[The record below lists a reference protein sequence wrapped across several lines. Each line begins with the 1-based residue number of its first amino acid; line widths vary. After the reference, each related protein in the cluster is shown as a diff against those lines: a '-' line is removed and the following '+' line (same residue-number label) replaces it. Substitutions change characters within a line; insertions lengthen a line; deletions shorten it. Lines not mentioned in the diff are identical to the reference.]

1 MKRSLDA
8 CRSHPILVAAI
19 LGGVFGL
26 ANVVWIE
33 VGGAAHKTSAGVVPL
48 LWSSSTSHASP
59 MNPVQTS
66 TLLLIEVAGNVLA
79 FTLLFTAPNCFAGR
93 NSPHRIWEQTGKRPP
108 GGSGQLPEEPMNR
121 VVSAFELM

>member
-1 MKRSLDA
+1 LKRSLDA
-8 CRSHPILVAAI
+8 CRSHPILLAAI

-48 LWSSSTSHASP
+48 LWSSSTSYASS

-79 FTLLFTAPNCFAGR
+79 FTLLFTLPIALLVGIRRIVFGSKPANDPQADPA
-93 NSPHRIWEQTGKRPP
+93 NSPKNQ
-108 GGSGQLPEEPMNR
+108 
-121 VVSAFELM
+121 